1 MDEPFTNLLCQGMV
15 KDENGDTM
23 SKSKGN
29 VVPPSSVIEPF
40 GADTMRLAILF
51 IAPPEKD
58 FDWDPN
64 AVEGAN
70 RFIKRAWRIVWQLCE
85 TAGDPSTLD
94 KAGLDAPALDL
105 YRERHRTLAKCTDDF
120 DRGQFNTAISAMM
133 ELVNAASAY
142 INAVEPESRD
152 AALTALVAE
161 DIVSVLA
168 PICPFA
174 CEELWH
180 AALGRDGSVYTAPWP
195 EFDVAEAAADEVE
208 IAVQV
213 LGKMRARVMVPA
225 GADNAAMQAA
235 AESAVAKWIDG
246 KTVVKAICVPGKLV
260 NLVVK

>member
-1 MDEPFTNLLCQGMV
+1 MGKTYVVSYIVAVLCVLNTNAANIIWQIGKADNSASELALG
-15 KDENGDTM
+15 
-23 SKSKGN
+23 
-29 VVPPSSVIEPF
+29 PSSYKEF
-40 GADTMRLAILF
+40 LA
-51 IAPPEKD
+51 KD
-58 FDWDPN
+58 FGYEDRYFLIGSSKDDKDFPYVLPGPN
-64 AVEGAN
+64 DV
-70 RFIKRAWRIVWQLCE
+70 
-85 TAGDPSTLD
+85 
-94 KAGLDAPALDL
+94 DAPALDL

-235 AESAVAKWIDG
+235 AESTVAKWIDG